1 MKFAFQIA
9 IRYLFSK
16 KKHQAVNL
24 VSVVSVFGV
33 ATAVAALV
41 CVLSVYNGFQ
51 ILLSS
56 MYSQFD
62 PDIRIE
68 AAEGKTFRT
77 DNQLFETLKKD
88 GRIHTYCETVEEN
101 ALIQYKNAQ
110 ANALIKGVDSNFNR
124 LTQIEQLMVGGQF
137 LLQDSNFNYA
147 VVGVGLAGILGTGGS
162 FIDPVTINT
171 PRRTGTINLT
181 NPAASFTSMD
191 ILLSGSFSIHQA
203 EYDNNLVLI
212 PIELARSLFEYTNEV
227 TAVEIKLKDGVSIE
241 KFKKDASAQL
251 GSSHQVLT
259 LSEQKAD
266 IFRINQMEKWM
277 TFLILSFILLLA
289 LFNVIGTLTMLILE
303 KKDDAETLSRL
314 GANKQTIQSI
324 FLMEGWL
331 IALFGSVIG
340 IVLGTALCFIQQHYG
355 LLKLGGGGQFIVDAY
370 PVKLLI
376 KDLFLVFGAVILVS
390 IPTTWWPVHAYL
402 NKENT

>member
-1 MKFAFQIA
+1 VKFAFQIA

-24 VSVVSVFGV
+24 VSMVSVFGV

-62 PDIRIE
+62 PSIRIE
-68 AAEGKTFRT
+68 ATVGKTYNPVNEAFIS
-77 DNQLFETLKKD
+77 LKKD
-88 GRIHTYCETVEEN
+88 KRIRTYCETLEEN
-101 ALIQYKNAQ
+101 ALVQYKNAQ
-110 ANALIKGVDSNFNR
+110 ANALIKGVDSTFIE
-124 LTQIEQLMVGGQF
+124 LTEIEQLMVGGQF
-137 LLQDSNFNYA
+137 LLQDANFNYA

-162 FIDPVTINT
+162 FIDPITINT
-171 PRRTGTINLT
+171 PRRTGSINLA
-181 NPAASFTSMD
+181 NPAASFTSID

-203 EYDNNLVLI
+203 EYDNNLVLL

-241 KFKKDASAQL
+241 KFKKDASTLL
-251 GSSHQVLT
+251 GPSYKVLT
-259 LSEQKAD
+259 LAEQKAD

-303 KKDDAETLSRL
+303 KKEDAVTLSRL

-324 FLMEGWL
+324 FQMEGWL
-331 IALFGSVIG
+331 IAIFGAAIG
-340 IVLGTALCFIQQHYG
+340 IVLGASLCFIQQRFG

-370 PVKLLI
+370 PVQLLA
-376 KDLFLVFGAVILVS
+376 KDLLLVFGAVMLVG

-402 NKENT
+402 KKEHT